1 MQIPA
6 DYRRLEGSELK
17 PAHRASAIRPAEP
30 GEMVKLAVCVRRRP
44 GGPPLPDHAHWMATP
59 PGKRTFL
66 TSEEFSALHGAA
78 AADIDAVVTFA
89 HGRGLTVLGTSL
101 VGRTVR
107 LSGTVEQMSR
117 AFAVDLRH
125 YESSIGM
132 YRSHEGPVYV
142 PGDLVDI
149 VSAVFGLDNRK
160 AGGRNGAGDPS
171 GTKPLVPATVAQLY
185 NFPALPADITSQ
197 TIGLIEF
204 NEASLGGWN
213 QSDIDA
219 TLLSFGLAKSVT
231 PNDIPV
237 TGADNPGSR
246 FDPNNVDG
254 EVLLDIC
261 VAAAVAPGAKIN
273 VYWGEDE
280 TSAADWVAVLDA
292 ILAAPPDVLSSSYVL
307 TNGDDAYSSPQL
319 TPITEK
325 FQALGAMG
333 VTVLAAC
340 GDDGARSLTT
350 DGKAHVQ
357 YPGSDPWLTSCGGTT
372 VSTSTTPATEWVW
385 NDLNPNTSDPQ
396 LPQATGGGVSAYF
409 KGFLPEWQQVVSV
422 PPSINDGVTIGRG
435 IPDVAGNASLNS
447 GYQLTLYSSS
457 ILLGG
462 TSAVAPLYAGLTAI
476 INAALGARVGFL
488 NPTLYAFRD
497 SVCRDINDQLL
508 PGSPPDNGVPAFTD
522 PNTDR
527 HFPAVKG
534 YPSGPGW
541 DACTGLGVIDG
552 NALLGALQSV
562 FQKNCQLILDRTEI
576 GKDEVSETL
585 TSTLPGN
592 QPGLIGN
599 AFYVVVDGFSASAL
613 GIVLADLSGTPTNI
627 PTFTVSVAGISVVPT
642 ALLAE
647 DTSLPVKP
655 QRFTWTCALQFDT
668 SLSVFTGSLP
678 KTVTLTA
685 SKGGVTSTPA
695 TIQLIANADPYELDG
710 PTWWLS
716 EDLRVFQVT
725 TGGSLAGLP
734 AVKLQDTGSAEVDAP
749 TFIQAVI
756 QGLNGNPAL
765 PPNHPFDMISI
776 DEQQSQVTLNQ
787 FNPPTSTTP
796 VYNFAVA
803 RVRYQASAASSP
815 VRVFFRIFQAATT
828 STAYASDT
836 YGSIP
841 NGEVGG
847 EIPVFG
853 VDGAGN
859 VVAIPCFA
867 DARVLDPTTLDIQT
881 DDSNVV
887 QSIAPGAE
895 GGVAYTYFGC
905 WLDINQSGT
914 MTAVPKSPVTP
925 DNLNPWANGSQS
937 VLAAIAGLHQ
947 CLVAEI
953 YYADRVQAGE
963 TPASSDKLA
972 QRNLAVVGSGNPGGP
987 LAHRI
992 PHAFD
997 IRPTPTVLPAGAPSD
1012 ELMILWGKTPIGSVA
1027 TIYLPSVSA
1036 ADVLALGAKM
1046 YSSQQFEL
1054 VDDHTLQ
1061 CRTGGTTW
1069 MPIPQGSGGNFVGL
1083 LTVDLPLT
1091 VRRGEAYTVVV
1102 RQVTNATTALEK
1114 RGDAV
1119 TAAGGTVEVSERRV
1133 LGAFQISIPVST
1145 EEELLES
1152 EESLLSIMRWITQ
1165 QKAPGDRWLPVLSRY
1180 VAQIGQRVQGF
1191 GGDPDIISPS
1201 PTGNWYRPE
1210 HGRGSLLVTFED
1222 HAGGPVTD
1230 RADVFLKQ
1238 IKGPDRREVQHW
1250 PTRVPLTVRDV
1261 HSADGGIY
1269 ELQALPAHHKAAG
1282 RFVAI
1287 EDGKVTQVALTLEQK

>member
-1 MQIPA
+1 M
-6 DYRRLEGSELK
+6 
-17 PAHRASAIRPAEP
+17 
-30 GEMVKLAVCVRRRP
+30 
-44 GGPPLPDHAHWMATP
+44 
-59 PGKRTFL
+59 
-66 TSEEFSALHGAA
+66 
-78 AADIDAVVTFA
+78 
-89 HGRGLTVLGTSL
+89 
-101 VGRTVR
+101 
-107 LSGTVEQMSR
+107 
-117 AFAVDLRH
+117 
-125 YESSIGM
+125 
-132 YRSHEGPVYV
+132 
-142 PGDLVDI
+142 
-149 VSAVFGLDNRK
+149 
-160 AGGRNGAGDPS
+160 
-171 GTKPLVPATVAQLY
+171 
-185 NFPALPADITSQ
+185 PADITSR

-204 NEASLGGWN
+204 NQASAGGWN
-213 QSDIDA
+213 QNDIDS
-219 TLLSFGLAKSVT
+219 TLSSFGLTTSVT
-231 PNDIPV
+231 PHNIPV
-237 TGADNPGSR
+237 TGSDNPGTK

-280 TSAADWVAVLDA
+280 TSVADWVAVLDA

-307 TNGDDAYSSPQL
+307 ANGDDSYTPPQL
-319 TPITEK
+319 KPITEK

-333 VTVLAAC
+333 VTVFAAC

-372 VSTSTTPATEWVW
+372 VSMSTTPATEWVW

-396 LPQATGGGVSAYF
+396 LPQGTGGGVSAYF
-409 KGFLPEWQQVVSV
+409 TGPLPEWQQVVSV

-435 IPDVAGNASLNS
+435 VPDVAGNASLNS
-447 GYQLTLYSSS
+447 GYQLTLYGSF

-476 INAALGARVGFL
+476 INATLGANVGFL

-508 PGSPPDNGVPAFTD
+508 PGSPSDNSSPAFTN

-527 HFPAVKG
+527 LFPAVKG

-552 NALLGALQSV
+552 NALLGAIQSV
-562 FQKNCQLILDRTEI
+562 FQKDCQLILDRTEI
-576 GKDEVSETL
+576 GEDEVSETL

-599 AFYVVVDGFSASAL
+599 AFYVVVDGFNASAL
-613 GIVLADLSGTPTNI
+613 GIVLSDLSGTPANI

-647 DTSLPVKP
+647 DPSLPVTP
-655 QRFTWTCALQFDT
+655 QRFTWTCAVQFDT
-668 SLSVFTGSLP
+668 SLSAFSGTLP
-678 KTVTLTA
+678 RTVTLTA
-685 SKGGVTSTPA
+685 SKGGVTSTPGS
-695 TIQLIANADPYELDG
+695 IQLIAHADPYELDG

-734 AVKLQDTGSAEVDAP
+734 AVTLQNTGSASVDAP
-749 TFIQAVI
+749 AFIKAVI
-756 QGLNGNPAL
+756 QGFNGDPAL
-765 PPNHPFDMISI
+765 PPSHPFDQISI
-776 DEQQSQVTLNQ
+776 DEQQSQVTLAQ

-803 RVRYQASAASSP
+803 RVRYQSTAASTP

-828 STAYASDT
+828 STAYAADT

-841 NGEVGG
+841 NIETDG

-853 VDGAGN
+853 VDGGGN

-867 DARVLDPTTLDIQT
+867 DARVLDPTTLDNQT
-881 DDSNVV
+881 DDSNLV
-887 QSIAPGAE
+887 QSIAPGAG

-914 MTAVPKSPVTP
+914 TTAAPKPPLTP
-925 DNLNPWANGSQS
+925 DNGNPWANGSQS

-953 YYADRVQAGE
+953 YYADRVQPGE

-992 PHAFD
+992 PHTFD
-997 IRPTPTVLPAGAPSD
+997 IRPTPAVLPAGAPPD
-1012 ELMILWGKTPIGSVA
+1012 ELMILWGNTPFGSVA
-1027 TIYLPSVSA
+1027 TIYLPGVSA
-1036 ADVLALGAKM
+1036 ADVLDLAARM
-1046 YSSQQFEL
+1046 YTIQQFEL
-1054 VDDHTLQ
+1054 VDEHTLQ
-1061 CRTGGTTW
+1061 CATGGATW
-1069 MPIPQGSGGNFVGL
+1069 MPIPQGSGGNLAGL

-1102 RQVTNATTALEK
+1102 RQVTNATTVLGK
-1114 RGDAV
+1114 RGDPV
-1119 TAAGGTVEVSERRV
+1119 SAAGAAAEVSERRV
-1133 LGAFQISIPVST
+1133 LGSFQISIPVST

-1165 QKAPGDRWLPVLSRY
+1165 QKAPGDRWLPVLNRY
-1180 VAQIGQRVQGF
+1180 VAQIAQRVQGF
-1191 GGDPDIISPS
+1191 GGDPNKIWPS

-1210 HGRGSLLVTFED
+1210 HGHGSLVVTFED
-1222 HAGGPVTD
+1222 RAGGPVTD

-1238 IKGPDRREVQHW
+1238 FEGPDRREIQRW
-1250 PTRVPLTVRDV
+1250 PTNVPLTVRDL
-1261 HSADGGIY
+1261 HSADGGVY
-1269 ELQALPAHHKAAG
+1269 ELQALPEQHRAAG
-1282 RFVAI
+1282 RFVTI
-1287 EDGKVTQVALTLEQK
+1287 EDGKVTQVALTLEKK